1 MDLLK
6 TIVQQLPYSRPF
18 LFVDEL
24 TSVNENGCEG
34 FYTFREDEYFYQGH
48 FKNHPVTPGVI
59 LTECMAQIGLVCLG
73 IYLVQ
78 SSKFKV
84 EGSKL
89 NVESERLNVEGE
101 KFKVKDSVTMSD
113 SSEAGSILKGENT
126 KFVTLSAPATS
137 RSVSKA
143 GKQEAVRLS
152 GVEAS
157 KGEAQMF
164 VFSESNVLFEKPV
177 YPGEKVKVVSH
188 KIYLRLRKL
197 KCRVEMFNE
206 EGERVCFGELSG
218 IIH

>member
-6 TIVQQLPYSRPF
+6 TIVQLLPYSRPF

-24 TSVNENGCEG
+24 TSVNDNGCEG
-34 FYTFREDEYFYQGH
+34 FYIFREDEFFYQGH
-48 FKNHPVTPGVI
+48 FKDNPVTPGVI

-78 SSKFKV
+78 SSKLKV

-89 NVESERLNVEGE
+89 NVEVE
-101 KFKVKDSVTMSD
+101 KLKVK
-113 SSEAGSILKGENT
+113 GS
-126 KFVTLSAPATS
+126 VTLSAPVTS
-137 RSVSKA
+137 RSVSKP

-177 YPGEKVKVVSH
+177 YPGEKVKVVSQ
-188 KIYLRLRKL
+188 KIYWRLGKL

-206 EGERVCFGELSG
+206 EGERVCSGELSG
-218 IIH
+218 IIA

>member
-24 TSVNENGCEG
+24 TSVNENGSEG

-78 SSKFKV
+78 
-84 EGSKL
+84 GLKL
-89 NVESERLNVEGE
+89 KVEGE
-101 KFKVKDSVTMSD
+101 KLKVKGSVTLSD
-113 SSEAGSILKGENT
+113 SSEAGIVSKGENT

-137 RSVSKA
+137 RTVSKA
-143 GKQEAVRLS
+143 GKQEPVRLS

-157 KGEAQMF
+157 KAEAQMF
-164 VFSESNVLFEKPV
+164 VFSESNMLFEKPV
-177 YPGEKVKVVSH
+177 YPGEKVKVVSR
-188 KIYLRLRKL
+188 KIYWRLGKL
-197 KCRVEMFNE
+197 KCKVEMFNE
-206 EGERVCFGELSG
+206 AGERVCFGELSG